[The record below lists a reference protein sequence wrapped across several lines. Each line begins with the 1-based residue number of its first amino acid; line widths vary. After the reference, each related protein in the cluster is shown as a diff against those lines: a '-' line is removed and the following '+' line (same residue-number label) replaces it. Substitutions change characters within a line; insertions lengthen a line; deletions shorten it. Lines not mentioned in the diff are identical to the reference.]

1 MQQNRNES
9 GENRTEALKF
19 HSNQNGN
26 ESRQNGSETESLRAV
41 SYEEDLDGSS
51 TDDEGVGSEEG
62 VVDVEDIGDMMFKMK
77 KASANNKRQNEKKKR
92 EMVTPEIRQSLT
104 KQGRALL

>member
-9 GENRTEALKF
+9 DENGTEALDHNQKF

-26 ESRQNGSETESLRAV
+26 ESRQNGSESLHGV

-51 TDDEGVGSEEG
+51 TGDEGVGSG
-62 VVDVEDIGDMMFKMK
+62 DDVVDVEDIGDMMFKMK
-77 KASANNKRQNEKKKR
+77 KASADSKRQNEKKKR

-104 KQGRALL
+104 KQG